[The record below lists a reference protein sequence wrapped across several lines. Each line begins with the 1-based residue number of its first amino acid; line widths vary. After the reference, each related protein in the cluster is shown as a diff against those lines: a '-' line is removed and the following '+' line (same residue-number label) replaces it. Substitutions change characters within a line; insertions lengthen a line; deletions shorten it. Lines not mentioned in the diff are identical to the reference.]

1 MRSSVVVICD
11 ANGGLTHH
19 QQIPTKS
26 CNKLIVTL
34 ILVRL
39 TVIKFFFCMSLW
51 KYNLKMKMKHVTHT
65 DKILLNQYD
74 SEAFVVVPD
83 YVGIRRFAFH

>member
-1 MRSSVVVICD
+1 
-11 ANGGLTHH
+11 
-19 QQIPTKS
+19 
-26 CNKLIVTL
+26 
-34 ILVRL
+34 
-39 TVIKFFFCMSLW
+39 
-51 KYNLKMKMKHVTHT
+51 MKMKHVTHT